1 MSDEWRLFIVLDA
14 DGALAPAAAE
24 LVADLDAEIGL
35 HRAGD
40 SLVTYADSSGGTQ
53 LLAEVE
59 SRPPGASTEILESR

>member
-1 MSDEWRLFIVLDA
+1 VSDEWRLFIELDA
-14 DGALAPAAAE
+14 DGALAPAAQ
-24 LVADLDAEIGL
+24 LLADLDAEIGL